1 MAKGGAIE
9 NQYEGRTPKDIWN
22 NLSTDQ
28 KYHFIDDHAFE
39 IEMVKDENYDSFS
52 DKFPKS
58 ISPDFVRKS
67 MRSEWKDLDEVV
79 QNRFANHV
87 RNGQYAYGGYMA
99 DGGQMDKRREYFQG
113 TMSDDALKSIL
124 DYEYPNNSFSV
135 EYDSISGTKIYGERA
150 ALLNAQTKLKD
161 IYKIK
166 TTLMGENQMG
176 LKYLSAPSQFVY
188 FANGGF
194 MAKGGEMGKIDE
206 VDSDEIDKAFSNF
219 EDFANGGSMKL
230 DWEKA
235 DVGDS
240 ALVIAENKMGVIV
253 KTYGRRFHLR
263 FPDGSDKTY
272 SAEDLKFFFD
282 DEYAKG
288 GTLKNTTYLSQRNIE
303 QVTAKIGG
311 KSVVIDGSEIVDG
324 LYRKNSVKGNTA
336 DENYVVVSEKDEY
349 WYIMSTPS
357 TKVKAQQ
364 LLKMTTIP
372 RGEIGKVVTVDEA
385 KNHKKVIGK
394 KYLSKTTKPKG
405 IVVTSIKDIP
415 NFDKRLDEG
424 KITYRGLGM
433 GKLSNDFFKET
444 GTIGYRIKVD
454 GKEYFITDEEFDT
467 FSRGADGKLRVRFAA
482 PARKSYEQ
490 GGEVK
495 SSEKLPYKLD
505 KYFIKGAKTIEVPL
519 AQLFPLRARETGI
532 ENAEKF
538 MRMAYNGDMER
549 RKPISI
555 YLMSKGKYK
564 IADGNSTFAV
574 AKKNGW
580 KTIYADVIKNPKS
593 QSNGQK
599 SVFSIA
605 KEIRKDGES
614 WQSAIQRAK
623 MMK

>member
-1 MAKGGAIE
+1 MKYMTAKE
-9 NQYEGRTPKDIWN
+9 EDI
-22 NLSTDQ
+22 LTTQSYIKQ
-28 KYHFIDDHAFE
+28 G
-39 IEMVKDENYDSFS
+39 
-52 DKFPKS
+52 
-58 ISPDFVRKS
+58 
-67 MRSEWKDLDEVV
+67 VV
-79 QNRFANHV
+79 
-87 RNGQYAYGGYMA
+87 
-99 DGGQMDKRREYFQG
+99 
-113 TMSDDALKSIL
+113 
-124 DYEYPNNSFSV
+124 
-135 EYDSISGTKIYGERA
+135 
-150 ALLNAQTKLKD
+150 
-161 IYKIK
+161 
-166 TTLMGENQMG
+166 
-176 LKYLSAPSQFVY
+176 
-188 FANGGF
+188 
-194 MAKGGEMGKIDE
+194 
-206 VDSDEIDKAFSNF
+206 IDKLLQSLVIG
-219 EDFANGGSMKL
+219 NGEGKRINISDL
-230 DWEKA
+230 LI
-235 DVGDS
+235 GDNN

-282 DEYAKG
+282 DEYAEG

-372 RGEIGKVVTVDEA
+372 RGEIGKVVTIDEA

-444 GTIGYRIKVD
+444 GTSGYRIKVD